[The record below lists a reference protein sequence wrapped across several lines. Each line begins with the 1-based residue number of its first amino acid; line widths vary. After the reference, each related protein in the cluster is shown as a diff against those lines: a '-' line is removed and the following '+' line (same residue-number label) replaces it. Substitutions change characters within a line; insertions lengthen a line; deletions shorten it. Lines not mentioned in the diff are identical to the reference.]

1 MKFLTVFKPF
11 PLAYFMA
18 ICVFSV
24 FPGPA
29 IGQEEFSYSQL
40 IQERA
45 PWTATNSSQVV
56 KKRLSYLT
64 PSKQLSVVT
73 YLHVLGEESGRK
85 TGKHFYF
92 VAETVRRAHYSGVPK
107 RDIDEWLDAAAEDF
121 NKDGDF
127 SQAYYWGRSF
137 LDKEDVGTAA
147 DAIKDVGAL
156 AGGKVGAGVEL
167 GGIFLKVVNET
178 GALDWAASSTLVPFG
193 TLDSYTPRNL
203 DLDVAKWNIFK
214 LTINVID
221 AAEDHEYRQI
231 LERAA
236 RKFNL
241 TNASMNDSAGEILS
255 TSPSLR
261 SSYENMA
268 TMEML
273 EGLTDADAKMGAAID
288 NMGASVEQL
297 ISDRANEFDS
307 LEILVQWAS
316 NQKQRRERQGEYQE
330 AIREHRQIFAG
341 ANLALNALSLFSDSP
356 DLQKIVTAVGVIEEF
371 GQSTIDMAFRNIS
384 PLEMANV
391 YVAGAKVIVNLIS
404 SIDARSFEDAVMEA
418 LAQMSEKLA
427 EIHGDLNELRIE
439 NREAHQ
445 LTHDLLIDLHDN
457 FALHR
462 QWSEMSA
469 VEMEKSIRVVS
480 SQISTANELIG
491 QLNDEVRAGFYQLVE
506 LGKKKDFGRCVR
518 KREELPPSGIIS
530 SREFKDCVED
540 ITSWIFDTE
549 NLVSGKPIST
559 VGTVE
564 EPSVLAA
571 ELRLNLGPDD
581 REFLLP
587 RTRRDIWLTSSHAYI
602 KFLYD
607 WPEFHV
613 PGSVAD
619 ANQRYLSEAV
629 IENIVARG
637 EELGRF
643 PTKLLGLTANGS
655 KVMFDHSQIN
665 DLTGAVIEK
674 SSSHTSQVAQ
684 EMRESIGEFSYG
696 IDPFASNENGAYAS
710 DLTKP
715 LQTRQ
720 IALALDK
727 TRFGNLSVEN
737 CFKPDGDL
745 HSFVYEAPVES
756 ILPAALIL
764 LGVEGRVGLDAC
776 IDFSGFTSP
785 FSRWSCETPYEKSLG
800 VFLNMVYSGRSCDL
814 SPHHRSG
821 PRKPHDPEIHIPKH
835 DAYYWIQTGHDTPF
849 IGTEDGNMY
858 DDAYY
863 NDFSLGGRVS
873 IIFSVN
879 HESERSGAYSAVFRK
894 DALRHSFTGNKG
906 WADVLKHVQTIIDAI
921 GTVPAASVASS
932 NLDAASCE
940 VRSVL
945 QRRLLGA
952 ALEAEGAI
960 GSPAANAASV
970 AAKARKSLSHILWTG
985 AIAPVIPILGETE
998 RARISEYL
1006 RWIARTSPMDREVL
1020 DGISS
1025 SDCRGHV
1032 LFVQSGDQ
1040 TIDSQILA
1048 QYKELLTQRVNQ
1060 IISTLEE
1067 AEIDDDLQIPDIKVA
1082 RTLEELLK
1090 IQDWVVTSAV
1100 IN

>member
-56 KKRLSYLT
+56 KKRLSYLN

-341 ANLALNALSLFSDSP
+341 ANFALNALSLFSDSP

-371 GQSTIDMAFRNIS
+371 GQSAIDMAFRNIS

-404 SIDARSFEDAVMEA
+404 SIGALSFEDAVMEA
-418 LAQMSEKLA
+418 LAQMSGKLA

-445 LTHDLLIDLHDN
+445 LTHDLLIDLHEN

-491 QLNDEVRAGFYQLVE
+491 QLNDEVRSGFYQLVE

-518 KREELPPSGIIS
+518 KKEELPPSGIIS

-549 NLVSGKPIST
+549 NLVSGKPISS

-720 IALALDK
+720 IALALEK
-727 TRFGNLSVEN
+727 TGFGNLSVEN
-737 CFKPDGDL
+737 CFKPNGDL
-745 HSFVYEAPVES
+745 HSFGYEAPVAL

-776 IDFSGFTSP
+776 IDFSRFLWKNTTSCWP
-785 FSRWSCETPYEKSLG
+785 KEWS
-800 VFLNMVYSGRSCDL
+800 
-814 SPHHRSG
+814 HHI
-821 PRKPHDPEIHIPKH
+821 PLVPDEITDPELYHMDHGFSSHEIYESCLQARS
-835 DAYYWIQTGHDTPF
+835 DLVEPF
-849 IGTEDGNMY
+849 IGTEDGSGTTN
-858 DDAYY
+858 
-863 NDFSLGGRVS
+863 FSYELGPNFSHELGGSVLIS
-873 IIFSVN
+873 FSAN
-879 HESERSGAYSAVFRK
+879 HESDRSGAYYAVFKK
-894 DALRHSFTGNKG
+894 DDAPPLSFRYPATGNTS
-906 WADVLKHVQTIIDAI
+906 WAGVLEHVQTIIDAI
-921 GTVPAASVASS
+921 ETVPAAAVASS

-998 RARISEYL
+998 RARISEDL

-1048 QYKELLTQRVNQ
+1048 QYKELLTQRVNR

-1067 AEIDDDLQIPDIKVA
+1067 AEIDDDLQIPDLKIA

-1090 IQDWVVTSAV
+1090 IQDWVVTSAA